1 MQYAKVKLDAA
12 GRILIPAAFRKVL
25 NMRIGEYMALD
36 LEEENCEIR
45 VYTMRENTRRIQEL
59 VAPYKREGVAM
70 VDELI
75 AERRAEAARE

>member
-1 MQYAKVKLDAA
+1 MLCAKVKLDVT
-12 GRILIPAAFRKVL
+12 GRILVPAKVRKTL
-25 NMRIGEYMALD
+25 GMRVGEYLALD

-45 VYTMRENTRRIQEL
+45 IYTMRENTRRIQEL
-59 VAPYKREGVAM
+59 VAPYKREGVSM